1 MALDDLATPAGTAR
15 QLRIFGIRPRKRWG
29 QHFLVS
35 RRALDQI
42 LAAADLSRQDTV
54 LEIGAG
60 LGTLTVALARNAG
73 RVVAVEVDPA
83 LMPALRAAVEG
94 FDNVEVIAG
103 DIMQLDL
110 GRLFGTSARSRCV
123 VANLPYNVA
132 STLVVTLL
140 EHPLGLRH
148 LVVTVQREVAR
159 RMAARA
165 GTKEYGLLSIAVQYR
180 AEVFPV
186 MALPASAFFPSPDV
200 ESAVVRIRV
209 RERLACAV
217 RDEALF
223 FRVVRAAFSQRR
235 KTVRNALA
243 GGLPM
248 PAPEVEAAC
257 LQSGIA
263 SGRRGETLS
272 LQEFAALAEAV
283 GTLQRNAVAIR
294 EGG

>member
-1 MALDDLATPAGTAR
+1 MALDDLATPASTAR
-15 QLRIFGIRPRKRWG
+15 QLRTFGIRPRKRWG

-209 RERLACAV
+209 RERLACVV